1 MPKKEQ
7 DWFFSLNSSSLTK
20 VSLKRVALNFPG
32 TLQENVYENLI
43 FLKRSLEKTSLL
55 FRLIQELS
63 EVRERERRELQ
74 SHIRGRT
81 LGKVI
86 HEK

>member
-32 TLQENVYENLI
+32 TLQEKVYENLI
-43 FLKRSLEKTSLL
+43 FLKTSLEKTSLL

-63 EVRERERRELQ
+63 EVRERETRELQ
-74 SHIRGRT
+74 SHIKGRT
-81 LGKVI
+81 LGKLI